1 MNYIYSS
8 EKYSKDLLNRFIKYV
23 KIYSESSS
31 ENAEK
36 GIFPSTEQQYDFANK
51 IADEL
56 KDLGVDE
63 VQVTK
68 DCYVYAHIPCSA
80 GMESAKSV
88 CFLAHLDTVDEVS
101 GLNVN
106 PQIHEN
112 YDGKDICINDE
123 ITLSP
128 KNDAYLENAAKN
140 NETLITTDGSTL
152 LGADDKA
159 GVSAIMTAVQY
170 VVENK
175 DFVHGEIEIVFSPD
189 EETGHGMD
197 KVPLELIKSKMA
209 YTVDGGDI
217 GELEWE
223 CFNAYS
229 AKVIF
234 TGKACHTGDARANK
248 MVNAVLI
255 SSQFLSSLPNTMLPE
270 TTDGYQGFIAPLE
283 VNGGIESSTVTLILR
298 SFSMEEIEEEKRI
311 VEKLARNA
319 ALSFGG
325 SCEVLFSKQY
335 LNMKEKIKQ
344 NPEVIEKLEK
354 AFTDSDVA
362 IKNKPIRGGT
372 DGSRLTEMGIP
383 CPNIFTGAHN
393 FHSRSEWC
401 SLNQMA
407 KASDIIL
414 NLIAK

>member
-1 MNYIYSS
+1 MNYISS
-8 EKYSKDLLNRFIKYV
+8 NEKYLESALNRFIKYV
-23 KIYSESSS
+23 KTYSESSS

-36 GIFPSTEQQYDFANK
+36 GIFPSTQCQFEFANK
-51 IADEL
+51 LYDEF
-56 KDLGVDE
+56 KKLGIDD

-68 DCYVYAHIPCSA
+68 DCYVYAHISCTK
-80 GMESAKSV
+80 GMEHIKPV

-106 PQIHEN
+106 PKVFRDYSGGEI
-112 YDGKDICINDE
+112 DVSDE
-123 ITLSP
+123 IKLSSVT
-128 KNDAYLENAAKN
+128 DEYLQQASLNK
-140 NETLITTDGSTL
+140 ETIITSDGSTL
-152 LGADDKA
+152 LGSDDKA
-159 GVSAIMTAVQY
+159 GVCAIMTAVQFLQ
-170 VVENK
+170 ENK
-175 DFVHGEIEIVFSPD
+175 DYCHGTIEIVFSPD

-197 KVPLELIKSKMA
+197 KVPLELIKSKIA
-209 YTVDGGDI
+209 YTVDGGDV

-234 TGKACHTGDARANK
+234 TGKACHTGDARKNK
-248 MVNAVLI
+248 MVNAVLVA
-255 SSQFLSSLPNTMLPE
+255 SQFLSSLPNTMLPE
-270 TTDGYQGFIAPLE
+270 TTDEYQGFIAPLE
-283 VNGGIESSTVTLILR
+283 VSGGIEKTTVSLILR
-298 SFSMEEIEEEKRI
+298 SFSIDEMDEEKRI
-311 VEKLARNA
+311 VEKLAKSA
-319 ALSFGG
+319 ALSFNGK
-325 SCEVLFSKQY
+325 SEVLFCKQY
-335 LNMKEKIKQ
+335 LNMKDVIMQ

-354 AFTDSDVA
+354 AFESANVV

-401 SLNQMA
+401 SLNQIA